1 MDYSSSYSSLS
12 LISLNIS
19 QHLSRKSNIPGL
31 LHPINV
37 LLPSTYHA
45 SRLTAEKYNILETCF
60 LYCSQVKQQERGKK
74 KTGQMKK
81 EFVTFSELILVVTDA
96 GHFSYIFFIPA
107 KNS

>member
-1 MDYSSSYSSLS
+1 M
-12 LISLNIS
+12 
-19 QHLSRKSNIPGL
+19 
-31 LHPINV
+31 

-74 KTGQMKK
+74 KTGQMKT

-107 KNS
+107 KNSWRFTEEIAS